1 MDREELIKEFLNN
14 FKISLTNAC
23 IYFDEH
29 PYFQSSV
36 KNFKDI
42 IEELFHIFNPIILGI
57 TPKSILIGEE
67 QLDKESTHIELAA
80 YLHYRKI
87 KKITIRQGLTLEE
100 LISFL
105 SVVSLPVKDIFVKGG
120 LGKIFLDRSL
130 VNIEIEELDYSE
142 LLEVEYGEEGKDV
155 WKCFIEGI
163 YNKKINSGEL
173 NIFID
178 NFDRIISKF
187 NLKDIINDR
196 ILLDKL
202 IGVLRYIK
210 ETGDERFKN
219 CSSSFTKFIIK
230 ENKFLKEDIPIEVI
244 DFIKDIDPIILC
256 DVLWDINFDKRDFN
270 PLTFNLF
277 SKILDIEKN
286 REIAKQLKK
295 RVGNSKFIF
304 DRSAKEKIK
313 ELFHCLEEN
322 PVTNVYKDTLLEVIN
337 AIENRGRGEIDRE
350 ELAYNYRYMLLN
362 ILSLISDKLYVED
375 IVKRIMDDWDSIME
389 KKDAKF
395 IKCFWQVLREKI
407 KEEKNDEMLTL
418 YKDSEE
424 KAKIFLEKII
434 LSGKD
439 NLDEDEFN
447 CFLENIEKST
457 FDENFYIENILNNWE
472 NSSSKKRILKLFF
485 KLFPQKKE
493 LLFIFLKRHFFSTVD
508 GIKKAIE
515 LGKDI
520 DGIEGLNFLKKLFF
534 YIDNTML
541 RIEIIKNMGKL
552 SLIDTDF
559 LTKILDSHNI
569 FLKREAL
576 KVLKKGNKELQ
587 ELVGKKLVG
596 SYNLFGIRRG
606 VFLDNLRIIE
616 EENFK
621 PAKRS
626 LQNLSKKYFFW
637 WEKGIKKEILRVLA
651 KL

>member
-42 IEELFHIFNPIILGI
+42 IEELFSIFNPIILGI
-57 TPKSILIGEE
+57 TPKSILIGGE
-67 QLDKESTHIELAA
+67 QLDEESAYIELAS

-105 SVVSLPVKDIFVKGG
+105 STVSLPIKDIVVKGG

-163 YNKKINSGEL
+163 YNKKINSVEL
-173 NIFID
+173 NTFID

-196 ILLDKL
+196 VLLEKL
-202 IGVLRYIK
+202 IVILRYIK

-219 CSSSFTKFIIK
+219 CSKSFAKFIMK
-230 ENKFLKEDIPIEVI
+230 EHKFVKEDIPIEVI

-256 DVLWDINFDKRDFN
+256 DVLWDINFDQRNFN

-286 REIAKQLKK
+286 REVAKQLKG
-295 RVGNSKFIF
+295 RIENSKFIF
-304 DRSAKEKIK
+304 DRSVKEKVK
-313 ELFHCLEEN
+313 ELFNCLDEN
-322 PVTNVYKDTLLEVIN
+322 PVTNVYKDTLLEMVN
-337 AIENRGRGEIDRE
+337 AIENTGMGEIDRE
-350 ELAYNYRYMLLN
+350 ELSYNYRYMLLN
-362 ILSLISDKLYVED
+362 IFSMVSDKFYLED
-375 IVKRIMDDWDSIME
+375 IVKKIMEEWDSIIE

-395 IKCFWQVLREKI
+395 VKCFWQVVKEKI
-407 KEEKNDEMLTL
+407 KEEKDDEILTL
-418 YKDSEE
+418 YKDNEE
-424 KAKIFLEKII
+424 KARNFLEKII

-447 CFLENIEKST
+447 YFFKNIEKST
-457 FDENFYIENILNNWE
+457 LDDNFYIDNILNNWE
-472 NSSSKKRILKLFF
+472 NSSLKKRILKLFF
-485 KLFPQKKE
+485 KLFPEKRE
-493 LLFIFLKRHFFSTVD
+493 LLFISLKKSFFSTLE
-508 GIKKAIE
+508 GIKKVIE
-515 LGKDI
+515 IGKDI

-534 YIDNTML
+534 YLDNTML
-541 RIEIIKNMGKL
+541 RIEILNNMGKL

-559 LTKILDSHNI
+559 LMKILDSDNI
-569 FLKREAL
+569 FFKREAL
-576 KVLKKGNKELQ
+576 KILKKGNKELQ
-587 ELVGKKLVG
+587 DLVGKKLVG
-596 SYNLFGIRRG
+596 IYNLFGIRRG

-626 LQNLSKKYFFW
+626 LHNLSRRYFFW
-637 WEKGIKKEILRVLA
+637 WERKVKKEILRVLA